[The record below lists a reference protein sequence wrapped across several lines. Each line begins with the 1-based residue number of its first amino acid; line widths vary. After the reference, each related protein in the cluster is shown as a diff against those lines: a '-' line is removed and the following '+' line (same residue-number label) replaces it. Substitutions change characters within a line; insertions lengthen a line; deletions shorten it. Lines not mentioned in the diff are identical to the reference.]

1 MSFKNFVS
9 GLVILTTVGLPF
21 SPESFAAKKHK
32 TVRPHHNHVVQQ
44 TSAEKKHKLAKL
56 KKLNTAKMQRRAPS
70 ALRRVSLDYTP
81 DLDNNDPAHLVLRSA
96 AAMVMKQRNGEI
108 LYKKNANIRT
118 PIASITKLMTA
129 MVTLDAN
136 LSMTQLITV
145 IDDDVDTL
153 RNSSSRL
160 RVGSTLTREE
170 LLHLALMSSENRA
183 AAALA
188 RTYPAGRAAFIKAM
202 NRKAHDLGMT
212 NSRFYDSTGLD
223 GHNSS
228 TAEDLAKMVYAAYQ
242 YSTIREF
249 STGQERIVTVNG
261 KTKDFPVVFHN
272 TNMLI
277 YNKDWQIGLSKTGY
291 INEAGRCLVMQT
303 TIQNEPIIIVLLD
316 STGKYSRIGDANRIR
331 KWIEIGAPQQIG
343 VGANNGYI
351 NRDHSG

>member
-1 MSFKNFVS
+1 MSFKKFIS
-9 GLVILTTVGLPF
+9 GLVIITTVGLPF

-32 TVRPHHNHVVQQ
+32 TVRPHHQHA
-44 TSAEKKHKLAKL
+44 SAGKKHKLAKL
-56 KKLNTAKMQRRAPS
+56 TSTKTSKRQTVPAV
-70 ALRRVSLDYTP
+70 RRVSLDYTP
-81 DLDNNDPAHLVLRSA
+81 DLDNTDPAHLVLRSA
-96 AAMVMKQRNGEI
+96 AVMVMNQRNGEV

-129 MVTLDAN
+129 MVILDAN
-136 LSMTQLITV
+136 LSMTQQIT
-145 IDDDVDTL
+145 ITDDDVDTL

-170 LLHLALMSSENRA
+170 LLNLALMSSENRA

-188 RTYPAGRAAFIKAM
+188 RTYPGGKNAFVKAM
-202 NRKAHDLGMT
+202 NRKARDLGMA

-223 GHNSS
+223 GNNIS
-228 TAEDLAKMVYAAYQ
+228 TAEDLARMVYAAYQ

-249 STGQERIVTVNG
+249 STGQERVVTVTG
-261 KTKDFPVVFHN
+261 KTKEFPVAFHN

-303 TIQNEPIIIVLLD
+303 TIQNEPIIMVLLD

-331 KWIEIGAPQQIG
+331 KWIEVGAPQQVG
-343 VGANNGYI
+343 VGANNTYSHS
-351 NRDHSG
+351 NRGNSG